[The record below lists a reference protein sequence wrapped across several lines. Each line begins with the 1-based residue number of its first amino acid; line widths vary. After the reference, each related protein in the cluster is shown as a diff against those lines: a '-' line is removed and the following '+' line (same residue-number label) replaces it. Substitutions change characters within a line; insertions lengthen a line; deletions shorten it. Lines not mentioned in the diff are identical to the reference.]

1 MAYDSSGIN
10 NKALAWDTLLKVY
23 KSEEKI
29 GEAVM
34 MIKDLNNAEDEE
46 LIQLINKY
54 LEGWRPDF

>member
-1 MAYDSSGIN
+1 
-10 NKALAWDTLLKVY
+10 
-23 KSEEKI
+23 
-29 GEAVM
+29 M

>member
-1 MAYDSSGIN
+1 M
-10 NKALAWDTLLKVY
+10 KVY